1 MRINTLM
8 CMGLRVWPPQWT
20 ISSQSISEKAVVKDV
35 KLIITTNL
43 LRIDIEHNG
52 IPNLGIISVE
62 KEDLALLYHK
72 LKENIG
78 RPLAEIGDLELDP
91 KLDQRRK
98 GISGQSRASR

>member
-8 CMGLRVWPPQWT
+8 CMGLRVWPPKWT
-20 ISSQSISEKAVVKDV
+20 HSSQSISEKAVVKDV
-35 KLIITTNL
+35 KFIITTNL

-52 IPNLGIISVE
+52 ILNLGIISVE

-78 RPLAEIGDLELDP
+78 RPLADIGELELDSN
-91 KLDQRRK
+91 LDRKRK
-98 GISGQSRASR
+98 GISGQSRAS